1 MATSE
6 RTSQQTKPWHLVRA
20 RHESLFNPHQRY
32 WYQNVG
38 YVLGSLLNSSG
49 YAQMSQIN
57 ILHHFANLVT
67 PHLGSAFRIG
77 LPRWR
82 SFMTDDFTPVQLS
95 WDFHTGTEKPTI
107 NYSIEPIGLDAGTA
121 VNLQNARAAEDFKKD
136 LLEAFPETNT
146 TLFEH
151 FRSCF
156 DQMWIGGGPGHQSTM
171 FWGFTLEENAIMNK
185 AYFFPGAMAR
195 ATHQPT
201 LAVIRGAVESVPG
214 YSQGK
219 LASFKPFADYVSQRP
234 ELRLEIEMF
243 ALDLVKEDESKLK
256 VYFRDRRTNFEAV
269 KETMSLGGRLQE
281 PSFEMGIQKLRRLWD
296 ALLGT
301 QGVPDNVAL
310 PYKNHRTAGI
320 LYHFEFGM
328 DGQPPKIRVYIP
340 VRHYAENDQQALNAL
355 TGFMD
360 EEAGEYG
367 SQTFLESATRYSECL
382 QSTFDS
388 AALENSLGVQT
399 YISYS
404 IESDG
409 NLRIVSYINPQ
420 VGKLRN
426 RVL

>member
-6 RTSQQTKPWHLVRA
+6 RISRQTKPWHLVRA
-20 RHESLFNPHQRY
+20 RHQSLFDPHQRY

-38 YVLGSLLNSSG
+38 YVLGSLLNNAG
-49 YAQMSQIN
+49 YTQMSQIN

-77 LPRWR
+77 LTRWR

-95 WDFHTGTEKPTI
+95 WDFHTGTEKSTVG
-107 NYSIEPIGLDAGTA
+107 YSIEPIGLDAGTA
-121 VNLQNARAAEDFKKD
+121 VNLQNAGAAGDFKKD
-136 LLEAFPETNT
+136 LVEAFPEIDT
-146 TLFEH
+146 TLFDH

-156 DQMWIGGGPGHQSTM
+156 DQLWIGCGPNHQSTM
-171 FWGFTLEENAIMNK
+171 FWGFTLEENTITNR

-201 LAVIRGAVESVPG
+201 LAVIRGAVESAPG
-214 YSQGK
+214 CNQGEMAYFK
-219 LASFKPFADYVSQRP
+219 LFSDYVSQRP

-243 ALDLVKEDESKLK
+243 ALDLIKEDESKLE

-269 KETMSLGGRLQE
+269 KETMSLGGRLQG
-281 PSFEMGIQKLRRLWD
+281 PHFEVGVRKLRRLWD

-301 QGVPDNVAL
+301 QGVSENITL

-328 DGQPPKIRVYIP
+328 GDQTPNVRVYIP
-340 VRHYAENDQQALNAL
+340 VRHYAENDQQVLNAL
-355 TGFMD
+355 TGFMV

-367 SQTFLESATRYSECL
+367 SLAFLENAARYSECL
-382 QSTFDS
+382 QST
-388 AALENSLGVQT
+388 L
-399 YISYS
+399 
-404 IESDG
+404 
-409 NLRIVSYINPQ
+409 
-420 VGKLRN
+420 
-426 RVL
+426 

>member
-1 MATSE
+1 MATQE
-6 RTSQQTKPWHLVRA
+6 RISRQTKPWHLVKA

-82 SFMTDDFTPVQLS
+82 SFMTDDFTPVQLG
-95 WDFHTGTEKPTI
+95 WDFHTGPEKPAI
-107 NYSIEPIGLDAGTA
+107 DYSVEPIGLDAGMA
-121 VNLQNARAAEDFKKD
+121 VNLQNSMAAGDFKKG
-136 LLEAFPETNT
+136 LVEAFPEIDT
-146 TLFEH
+146 TLFDH
-151 FRSCF
+151 FHSCF
-156 DQMWIGGGPGHQSTM
+156 DQLWIGAGPGHQSTM
-171 FWGFTLEENAIMNK
+171 FWGFTLEENTITNK

-201 LAVIRGAVESVPG
+201 LAVIRVAVESARG
-214 YSQGK
+214 YTQGK
-219 LASFKPFADYVSQRP
+219 MTSFKLFADYVSQRP

-243 ALDLVKEDESKLK
+243 ALDLVKEDESKLE

-281 PSFEMGIQKLRRLWD
+281 LSFEMGIRKLRRLWD

-301 QGVPDNVAL
+301 QGVPDNITL
-310 PYKNHRTAGI
+310 PYKYHRTAGI

-328 DGQPPKIRVYIP
+328 NVQTPKVRIYIP
-340 VRHYAENDQQALNAL
+340 VRHYAENDQQILNAL
-355 TGFMD
+355 TGFMS
-360 EEAGEYG
+360 EEAGDNDT
-367 SQTFLESATRYSECL
+367 QTFMESATRYSECL
-382 QSTFDS
+382 QST
-388 AALENSLGVQT
+388 L
-399 YISYS
+399 
-404 IESDG
+404 
-409 NLRIVSYINPQ
+409 
-420 VGKLRN
+420 
-426 RVL
+426 